1 MKCTTRRIR
10 STFVI
15 APALAAILLAG
26 CSSDDEPDDS
36 GLAQSEDSEAS
47 SQGSDTAEQSAD
59 TGQPVGNLDE
69 APALEESV
77 GARREAR
84 FEDCALEA
92 GDVTVPGQVTN
103 SQDEPQNYVVS
114 VSWIVEGSQV
124 IARGVTEVE
133 EVPADETVQFEI
145 TAELE
150 SDAQDCTYNVRRAP
164 TSENS

>member
-1 MKCTTRRIR
+1 MKCTTQRIR

-15 APALAAILLAG
+15 VPALAAVLLTG
-26 CSSDDEPDDS
+26 CSGDEEPDES
-36 GLAQSEDSEAS
+36 GSPQGEDGEAS
-47 SQGSDTAEQSAD
+47 AQDADTAEQSTG
-59 TGQPVGNLDE
+59 TGQAVGDLDE
-69 APALEESV
+69 APELEESV

-103 SQDEPQNYVVS
+103 SQDEPQDYVVS

-133 EVPADETVQFEI
+133 EVPAEETVQFEI